1 MNKPKYP
8 VKKNSLGAQNMQ
20 DQHIQFHMTLSFKA
34 CSSSRRAS
42 QSTRNEDDQAQG
54 RQNSGHEEITFD
66 FSEKV

>member
-1 MNKPKYP
+1 
-8 VKKNSLGAQNMQ
+8 MQ
-20 DQHIQFHMTLSFKA
+20 DHHIQFHMTLSFKA

-66 FSEKV
+66 FFRKCLKLQNTLKYLPYFFPC